1 MSLEAYVRD
10 CINNVRQE
18 MRDYVRETVRG
29 WVANL
34 LTSTTIARASEDD
47 DDPLRDDAQGWSSSD
62 GYSTSNA
69 ESGETSHPK
78 VRRMEAPCF
87 AYVPVEK
94 EPVKT
99 VGIGANLLGFP
110 VASPRFRP
118 KGIKKGEWAIYN
130 LRAAA
135 QQLVIKGNRDSEL
148 TISVGPQLHIKVDQ
162 AGKVTIDSKAGQD
175 LVFNGGTLRV
185 ARVTDPVNIN
195 GTRVT
200 VGTFAFWCEQV
211 RLQILAAGGG
221 NVGDPPTVIGN
232 IDATNG
238 GAARTKA

>member
-34 LTSTTIARASEDD
+34 LTSTTLARASEDD

-69 ESGETSHPK
+69 EGGETSHPK

-148 TISVGPQLHIKVDQ
+148 TISVGPQLHIKVDA

-185 ARVTDPVNIN
+185 ARVTDPVTPTTPMGLWMNAVNAAILAIKN
-195 GTRVT
+195 GDPVT
-200 VGTFAFWCEQV
+200 V
-211 RLQILAAGGG
+211 
-221 NVGDPPTVIGN
+221 PPATPSPIGL
-232 IDATNG
+232 IDAATG
-238 GAARTKA
+238 GAQRTKA

>member
-1 MSLEAYVRD
+1 MIDYINERLSDLRQSLQEWTRD
-10 CINNVRQE
+10 MI
-18 MRDYVRETVRG
+18 RE

-34 LTSTTIARASEDD
+34 LTSTTIARASESD
-47 DDPLRDDAQGWSSSD
+47 DDPLHDDADGWSSSD
-62 GYSTSNA
+62 DMTTSNA
-69 ESGETSHPK
+69 EGGENSRPRT
-78 VRRMEAPCF
+78 RRMEPPCF

-94 EPVKT
+94 EPIKT
-99 VGIGANLLGFP
+99 AGIGQNLLGFA
-110 VASPRFRP
+110 VASTRFRP
-118 KGIKKGEWAIYN
+118 KGLKKTEWAIYN

-148 TISVGPQLHIKVDQ
+148 TISVGPQLHLKIDQ

-200 VGTFAFWCEQV
+200 VGTFAHYLEQV

-238 GAARTKA
+238 GAERTKA